1 MRGRRPTTENR
12 RHMGRV
18 FLFSFTAMLNPT
30 LLAATTL
37 MLLLPKPKKLML
49 GYLLGALLT
58 SITLGLVIV
67 FSLQSSSAVDTA
79 KRTVN
84 PAVDLAI
91 GALLLIVTFIL
102 ATGREQ
108 RVMERRRKRKA
119 AKDDEA
125 PPRWQRALRTGSPR
139 MTFAVGVVLTLPGA
153 SYLAALTAVSKL
165 DYGTVETV
173 LLVLMVNVIM
183 LALLELPLIGFFLE
197 PEWTTTAVQRVK
209 NWFSRNALTVA
220 VIGAA
225 AIGSLLIARGVITLL
240 SS

>member
-1 MRGRRPTTENR
+1 MS
-12 RHMGRV
+12 RV
-18 FLFSFTAMLNPT
+18 FFFSLTAMLNPT

-67 FSLQSSSAVDTA
+67 FSLQDASAVNSA

-84 PAVDLAI
+84 PVVDLVV
-91 GALLLIVTFIL
+91 GALLLIVAFVL
-102 ATGREQ
+102 ASGRQE
-108 RVMERRRKRKA
+108 RVMDRRRSRKA
-119 AKDDEA
+119 AKEDNT
-125 PPRWQRALRTGSPR
+125 PPRWQRALSTGSPR
-139 MTFAVGVVLTLPGA
+139 ITFAVGVVLTLPGA
-153 SYLAALTAVSKL
+153 SYLAALAAVSKL
-165 DYGTVETV
+165 NYSTAPTV

-183 LALLELPLIGFFLE
+183 LALLELPLIGFFVA
-197 PEWTTTAVQRVK
+197 PEWTTATVQRVRD
-209 NWFSRNALTVA
+209 WFSRNALRTA

-225 AIGSLLIARGVITLL
+225 VIGSLLVTRGVVTLL

>member
-1 MRGRRPTTENR
+1 MS
-12 RHMGRV
+12 RV

-49 GYLLGALLT
+49 GYLLGAMLT

-67 FSLQSSSAVDTA
+67 FSLHDSSVVNSA

-84 PAVDLAI
+84 PAVDLAV
-91 GALLLIVTFIL
+91 GGLLLIVAL
-102 ATGREQ
+102 VLGTGRQE
-108 RVMERRRKRKA
+108 RVVDRRRSRKA
-119 AKDDEA
+119 AKDDKA
-125 PPRWQRALRTGSPR
+125 PPRWQRALSTGSPR
-139 MTFAVGVVLTLPGA
+139 VTFAVGVVLTLPGA

-165 DYGTVETV
+165 DYGAVEEV

-183 LALLELPLIGFFLE
+183 LALLELPLIGFFLA
-197 PEWTTTAVQRVK
+197 PDWTTATVQRVRD
-209 NWFSRNALTVA
+209 WFGRNALKVA

-225 AIGSLLIARGVITLL
+225 AVGSLLITRGAITLL